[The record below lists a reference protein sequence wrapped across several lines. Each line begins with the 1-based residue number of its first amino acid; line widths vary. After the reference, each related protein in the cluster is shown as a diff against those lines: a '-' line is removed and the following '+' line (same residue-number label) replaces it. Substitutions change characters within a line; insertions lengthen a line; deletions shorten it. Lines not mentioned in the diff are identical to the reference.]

1 MERIEAVIIGA
12 GQSGLSVGYFLQ
24 RAGRPFVILDAHP
37 RVGDSWRTRWDSLR
51 LFTPARFDGLAGMPF
66 PAPRHTFP
74 TKDAMADYLEAY
86 TARFRLPVRTGMRVD
101 RVTRRGDRL
110 LVDAGGVQFDAAN
123 VVVAMATFQ
132 RLRVPAFARELD
144 PGITQMHSRDYR
156 GPSQLKPGGVL
167 LVGAG
172 NSGSEIGM
180 EVVRHGH
187 PTWLAGRD
195 VGHVPFRIEG
205 LTSRLLIWVIFRI
218 VFHRIL
224 TVDTPLGRRA
234 RPHALSHGGTLI
246 RVKPKDMD
254 AAGIRRV
261 PRMAG
266 ARDGKPLLDDGQ
278 VLDVAN
284 VIWCTGFDP
293 GFSWLDLPVLGP
305 DGTPRHRAG
314 SVSGVPGLYF
324 VGLLFLY
331 AVSSTMIHGAER
343 DAQRIADA
351 IIEKARL

>member
-1 MERIEAVIIGA
+1 
-12 GQSGLSVGYFLQ
+12 
-24 RAGRPFVILDAHP
+24 
-37 RVGDSWRTRWDSLR
+37 
-51 LFTPARFDGLAGMPF
+51 MPF

-86 TARFRLPVRTGMRVD
+86 AARFRLPVRTGMRVD
-101 RVTRRGDRL
+101 RVTRRGDRF
-110 LVDAGGVQFDAAN
+110 LVDAGGAQFDAAN

-132 RLRVPAFARELD
+132 RPRVPAFARDLD
-144 PGITQMHSRDYR
+144 PSITQMHSRDYR

-180 EVVRHGH
+180 EVVRNGH

-195 VGHVPFRIEG
+195 VGHVPFPIEG
-205 LTSRLLIWVIFRI
+205 RLSRLLIWTIFRV

-224 TVDTPLGRRA
+224 TVDTPLGRKA
-234 RPHALSHGGTLI
+234 RPHVVSHGGTLI

-261 PRMAG
+261 PRMARVREG
-266 ARDGKPLLDDGQ
+266 RPLLDDGQ

-293 GFSWLDLPVLGP
+293 GFSWIDLPVFGA
-305 DGTPRHRAG
+305 DGAPRHERGIAAD
-314 SVSGVPGLYF
+314 VPGLYF

-343 DAQRIADA
+343 DARRIADA
-351 IIEKARL
+351 IIARR